1 MILLLK
7 KRVFTG
13 VLFFCLL
20 MLLFYS
26 GYIYYE
32 GRQSALLEIRGL
44 CDKVMHQDKEYR
56 LNEIDALSYSGFG
69 MSGCDSS
76 IISYSNGHVEKI
88 DNNNAIDLMA
98 DEKGYRVDQS
108 YLLIANPIDIVVLD
122 SLFNLALR
130 QSNMENI
137 QAALVYTVNSDTSI
151 YSNPDSAFYLSATA
165 LSPIATGVKDE
176 IVIQAYVDIP
186 FFYVVSSHKE
196 HFLILL
202 IVFCLILCVLFVIW
216 YNKKFVIPIPKTTRE
231 LIKIKENL
239 LFDKEKGVLY
249 FNGDIQ
255 VALINR
261 RLDIFI
267 LLLESPEHFQTSKEI
282 IRIVWRNGGTS
293 DVLNSTLRRL
303 REDLEPIPDIKIV
316 HENGGYCLRID

>member
-13 VLFFCLL
+13 SLFICLL

-26 GYIYYE
+26 GYIFCE
-32 GRQSALLEIRGL
+32 GRQSALIEIRSL
-44 CDKVMHQDKEYR
+44 CDKVMHQDKENR
-56 LNEIDALSYSGFG
+56 LNEIGALSYSGYK
-69 MSGCDSS
+69 MSDCDT
-76 IISYSNGHVEKI
+76 IITYSNDNVEKI
-88 DNNNAIDLMA
+88 VKNNNAVDMTA
-98 DEKGYRVDQS
+98 DEKVYRVDQS
-108 YLLIANPIDIVVLD
+108 YLLIANPIDIFVLD

-130 QSNMENI
+130 QINMENI
-137 QAALVYTVNSDTSI
+137 QTALAYTVNNDTVI
-151 YSNPDSAFYLSATA
+151 YSNPDSAFYFSATS

-202 IVFCLILCVLFVIW
+202 IVFCLILGVLFIIW
-216 YNKKFVIPIPKTTRE
+216 YNKKFVVSIHETTRG

-249 FNGDIQ
+249 FNRDIQ

-282 IRIVWRNGGTS
+282 IRIVWGNGGTS

-303 REDLEPIPDIKIV
+303 REDLKPIPDIKIV
-316 HENGGYCLRID
+316 HENGGYYLHIY

>member
-44 CDKVMHQDKEYR
+44 CDKVMHQDKENR
-56 LNEIDALSYSGFG
+56 LNETNALSYSGYK
-69 MSGCDSS
+69 MSDCDTT
-76 IISYSNGHVEKI
+76 ITYSNGNVEKI
-88 DNNNAIDLMA
+88 VKKSNAVDMMA

-108 YLLIANPIDIVVLD
+108 FLLIANPIDIVVLD

-137 QAALVYTVNSDTSI
+137 QAALFYTVNSDTSI
-151 YSNPDSAFYLSATA
+151 YSNPDSTFYLSATA

-216 YNKKFVIPIPKTTRE
+216 YNKKFVISIPKTTRE

>member
-44 CDKVMHQDKEYR
+44 CDKVMHQDKENR
-56 LNEIDALSYSGFG
+56 LNETNALSYSGYK
-69 MSGCDSS
+69 MSDCDTT
-76 IISYSNGHVEKI
+76 ITYSNGNVEKI
-88 DNNNAIDLMA
+88 VKKSNAVDMMA

-108 YLLIANPIDIVVLD
+108 FLLIANPIDIVVLD

-137 QAALVYTVNSDTSI
+137 QAALLYTVNNDTSI
-151 YSNPDSAFYLSATA
+151 YSNPDSTFYLSATA

-216 YNKKFVIPIPKTTRE
+216 YNKKFVVPIHETTRE

-282 IRIVWRNGGTS
+282 IRIVWGNGGTS

-316 HENGGYCLRID
+316 HKNGGYCLRID

>member
-7 KRVFTG
+7 ERVFTG

-44 CDKVMHQDKEYR
+44 CDKVMHQDKENR
-56 LNEIDALSYSGFG
+56 LNETNALSYSGYK
-69 MSGCDSS
+69 MSDCDTT
-76 IISYSNGHVEKI
+76 ITYSNGNVEKI
-88 DNNNAIDLMA
+88 VKKSNAVDMMA

-108 YLLIANPIDIVVLD
+108 FLLIANPIDIVVLD

-151 YSNPDSAFYLSATA
+151 YSNPDSTFYLSATA

-176 IVIQAYVDIP
+176 IVIQAYVDIS
-186 FFYVVSSHKE
+186 FFYLVSSHKE

-202 IVFCLILCVLFVIW
+202 IVFCLILCFLFIIW
-216 YNKKFVIPIPKTTRE
+216 YNNKFVISIPKTTRE

-282 IRIVWRNGGTS
+282 IRIVWGNGGTS
-293 DVLNSTLRRL
+293 AVLNSTLRRL

>member
-20 MLLFYS
+20 MLLYYS

-44 CDKVMHQDKEYR
+44 CDKVMHQDKENR
-56 LNEIDALSYSGFG
+56 LNETNVLSYSGYK
-69 MSGCDSS
+69 MSDCDTT
-76 IISYSNGHVEKI
+76 ITYSNGNVEKI
-88 DNNNAIDLMA
+88 VKKSNAVDMMA

-151 YSNPDSAFYLSATA
+151 YSNPDSTFYLSATA

-176 IVIQAYVDIP
+176 IVFRLMLIFLFSIWL
-186 FFYVVSSHKE
+186 VV
-196 HFLILL
+196 IR
-202 IVFCLILCVLFVIW
+202 
-216 YNKKFVIPIPKTTRE
+216 N
-231 LIKIKENL
+231 
-239 LFDKEKGVLY
+239 
-249 FNGDIQ
+249 
-255 VALINR
+255 
-261 RLDIFI
+261 IF
-267 LLLESPEHFQTSKEI
+267 
-282 IRIVWRNGGTS
+282 
-293 DVLNSTLRRL
+293 
-303 REDLEPIPDIKIV
+303 
-316 HENGGYCLRID
+316 

>member
-32 GRQSALLEIRGL
+32 GRQSAMLEIRGL
-44 CDKVMHQDKEYR
+44 CDKVMHQDKENR
-56 LNEIDALSYSGFG
+56 LNETDALSYSGYK
-69 MSGCDSS
+69 MSDCDTT
-76 IISYSNGHVEKI
+76 ITYSNGNVEKI
-88 DNNNAIDLMA
+88 VKKSIAVDMMA

-108 YLLIANPIDIVVLD
+108 YLLIKNPIDIVVLD
-122 SLFNLALR
+122 SIFNLALR

-202 IVFCLILCVLFVIW
+202 IVFCLILCFLFIIW
-216 YNKKFVIPIPKTTRE
+216 YNKKFVISIPKTTRE